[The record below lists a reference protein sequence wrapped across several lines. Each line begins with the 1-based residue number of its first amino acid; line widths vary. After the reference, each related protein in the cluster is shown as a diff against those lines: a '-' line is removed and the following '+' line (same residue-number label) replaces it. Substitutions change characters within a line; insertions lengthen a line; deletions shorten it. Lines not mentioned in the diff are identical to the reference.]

1 MDLLEE
7 TIACTMAN
15 ASGVT
20 AMVMQLLVTH
30 SHYAVEWVFFLFNA
44 TKISTEYD
52 NVHSLIYIFKNFL
65 RAVNTTRKVKIVKNV
80 HLASMEIR

>member
-1 MDLLEE
+1 MKVANMDLLEE

-30 SHYAVEWVFFLFNA
+30 SHYAVE
-44 TKISTEYD
+44 
-52 NVHSLIYIFKNFL
+52 
-65 RAVNTTRKVKIVKNV
+65 
-80 HLASMEIR
+80 

>member
-30 SHYAVEWVFFLFNA
+30 SHYAVE
-44 TKISTEYD
+44 
-52 NVHSLIYIFKNFL
+52 
-65 RAVNTTRKVKIVKNV
+65 AVNTIRKVKIVKNV